1 VTPEPSRT
9 PASEARWVGR
19 GEQVLGW
26 GVVLLIGLAVA
37 PQLDGALAV
46 LARLLPIAGLVV
58 CAVLVPS
65 LRWRHWRWEVRP
77 EAIDIRHGTF
87 TIRRTLVPML
97 RVQHVD
103 TRRNPIEQ
111 SLDLATVVV
120 HTAAGS
126 HTIPLLRVADAAEV
140 RDRIAELA
148 GTADEPGPVP
158 PAPVVVDDA

>member
-1 VTPEPSRT
+1 VTAEPSRT
-9 PASEARWVGR
+9 LAREALWVWR
-19 GEQVLGW
+19 GEQVLAW
-26 GVVLLIGLAVA
+26 GVAVVIGSGVA
-37 PQLDGALAV
+37 SQLDGALST
-46 LARLLPIAGLVV
+46 LARAVPIAGLVI

-65 LRWRHWRWEVRP
+65 LRWRRWRWEVRP

-103 TRRNPIEQ
+103 TRRNPVEQ

-148 GTADEPGPVP
+148 RTADEP
-158 PAPVVVDDA
+158 